1 MNLLANYII
10 NEKDIS
16 SNSHIAKHEK
26 WVKDILTHRNDIT
39 CDNIFSVLQDEIGK
53 AFIKVLEDAGVYKL
67 SLIHIFHLVSSS
79 SNFFPY
85 SGTKHRHVILRDSIC
100 HCQCPA

>member
-1 MNLLANYII
+1 MGLAVLPSRLKEEMNLLANYII

-16 SNSHIAKHEK
+16 SNSHIAKQEK

-53 AFIKVLEDAGVYKL
+53 AFIKVLEDAGVYKCTPDGL
-67 SLIHIFHLVSSS
+67 TSFKKFINTL
-79 SNFFPY
+79 
-85 SGTKHRHVILRDSIC
+85 
-100 HCQCPA
+100 